1 MILVDAHMHIWDRID
16 GRIGADSVVPTGA
29 GKTRIGDTEVLMMP
43 PGFLDSRVPA
53 ETAIAYFDDAG
64 VHVGVVVQEYMDGS
78 QNEYLVDVMRR
89 YPDRFFCHALL
100 DFYNP
105 TGCMDDYARIKSMGY
120 RGVKVPAG
128 HLCAADPRVRIDDPE
143 IMRVYGAMEADG
155 MVLSVDLAEGAAQ
168 VAELSSIA
176 HAHPGLSIVLGHFA
190 MANRPEWLDQL
201 ALCKLPNVYVES
213 GGICWLFRDEGV
225 EFAGAQEA
233 IRQAREEVGADKL
246 MWGSDLP
253 RTMVDFT
260 YRQLLDFA
268 RYGCDF
274 FTAAE
279 KAGFLGGNAA
289 RVYGLDPDVPARE
302 PLPLITA

>member
-16 GRIGADSVVPTGA
+16 GRIGADRVVPTGN
-29 GKTRIGDTEVLMMP
+29 GKTRIGETEVLMMP
-43 PGFLDSRVPA
+43 PGFADSRVPA

-89 YPDRFFCHALL
+89 FPERFFCHALL

-105 TGCMDDYARIKSMGY
+105 ARCLAEYAAVKASGY
-120 RGVKVPAG
+120 RGIKVPAG
-128 HLCAADPRVRIDDPE
+128 HLCAADPRIRIDDPD
-143 IMRVYGAMEADG
+143 IMKVYAAMEADG
-155 MVLSVDLAEGAAQ
+155 MVLSVDLAEGDAQ
-168 VAELSSIA
+168 VDELAAIA
-176 HAHPGLSIVLGHFA
+176 SAHPGLSIVLGHFA
-190 MANRPEWLDQL
+190 MANRPGWMEQL
-201 ALCKLPNVYVES
+201 RLCKLPNVYVES
-213 GGICWLFRDEGV
+213 GGICWLFRDEGI

-233 IRQAREEVGADKL
+233 IRQAREEVGADKI

-260 YRQLLDFA
+260 YRQLLDFT
-268 RYGCDF
+268 RFGCDF
-274 FTAAE
+274 FTADE
-279 KAGFLGGNAA
+279 KAAFLGGNAA
-289 RVYGLDPDVPARE
+289 RVYGLDTDVPARE